1 MVAADED
8 VVEAVA
14 VDVAG
19 RGEASSHFVI
29 IGAAGDGE
37 ALGRGQRGEIDRT
50 EDAFAA
56 EQDESGAA
64 VGAVAVGSGDAD
76 EEVVDAVMI
85 EVAGGRGGP
94 AGMVEAGAAVDREA
108 AAGIERG

>member
-37 ALGRGQRGEIDRT
+37 RLGRGQRGEIDR
-50 EDAFAA
+50 DAARFPA

-85 EVAGGRGGP
+85 DVAAGRDGP
-94 AGMVEAGAAVDREA
+94 AGPVETG
-108 AAGIERG
+108 GP